1 MENIANI
8 QVIQN
13 IVYIIS
19 SVMFILGIKMLG
31 KEATAVKGN
40 YLSAL
45 AMFSAVGIT
54 CLSLDIDIKIILA
67 GVLLGGLIGS
77 LIAIKVKMT
86 AIPEM
91 VALFNGFGGLA
102 TFLIAWS
109 QFNEP
114 SNSMFQHILIM
125 LTIYIGGITFSGSLI
140 AYGKLSEKLKLGKG
154 SMITNI
160 FISFFY
166 LSMPALI
173 YVGAEPYLSGFIP
186 QIPSYFAIFLVLT
199 LVAGIGF
206 VMPIGGGDMPVVISL
221 LNSLSGIAAA
231 FAGLLL
237 LNNVLIVAGSL
248 VGASGL
254 ILTIIMAKAMNRTI
268 TNILFVGY
276 ASASQANSSEEQGE
290 VKPIT
295 PDDAYLI
302 LENASSVLV
311 VPGYGMAV
319 AQAQHVVREMGE
331 LLEENGTEVKYGIH
345 PVAGRM
351 PGHMNVLLAEANV
364 SYDLLAEPDDVN
376 PSMDTIDVAIVI
388 GANDV
393 VNPSATEEE
402 GSPIY
407 GMPII
412 EVHNAK
418 TVFVLKRSMSSGF
431 AGVQNPLFFKEN
443 TRMLFGDAKAL
454 FHDVIVT
461 LGMFSLFSLEINL
474 SIIAAV
480 LTIVGYS
487 MNDTVVIFDRVR
499 ENLRKYSDIKIYEL
513 TNISINETLS
523 RTLLTSITTLLA
535 LLAIYF
541 FGGEILRGFSF
552 AMILG
557 VIFGTYSSIYIA
569 NTVLVRLNVTQKTVL
584 REENKD

>member
-54 CLSLDIDIKIILA
+54 CLSLEIDIKIILA

-114 SNSMFQHILIM
+114 GNSIYQHVLIM

-140 AYGKLSEKLKLGKG
+140 AYGKLSERLKLGKG
-154 SMITNI
+154 STITNI

-173 YVGAEPYLSGFIP
+173 YVVAEPSLSGLIP
-186 QIPSYFAIFLVLT
+186 QVPSYFSIFLVLT

-276 ASASQANSSEEQGE
+276 ASSSQTGSSEEQGE

-295 PDDAYLI
+295 SDDAYLI

-431 AGVQNPLFFKEN
+431 AGVQNPLFFREN
-443 TRMLFGDAKAL
+443 TRMLFGDAKESIGQ
-454 FHDVIVT
+454 IVAE
-461 LGMFSLFSLEINL
+461 F
-474 SIIAAV
+474 
-480 LTIVGYS
+480 
-487 MNDTVVIFDRVR
+487 
-499 ENLRKYSDIKIYEL
+499 
-513 TNISINETLS
+513 
-523 RTLLTSITTLLA
+523 
-535 LLAIYF
+535 
-541 FGGEILRGFSF
+541 
-552 AMILG
+552 
-557 VIFGTYSSIYIA
+557 
-569 NTVLVRLNVTQKTVL
+569 
-584 REENKD
+584 KD

>member
-1 MENIANI
+1 MNIGI
-8 QVIQN
+8 QLAYLVA
-13 IVYIIS
+13 
-19 SVMFILGIKMLG
+19 SVLFILGIKYLG
-31 KEATAVKGN
+31 KTKDARKGN
-40 YLSAL
+40 VL
-45 AMFSAVGIT
+45 SAVGM
-54 CLSLDIDIKIILA
+54 
-67 GVLLGGLIGS
+67 
-77 LIAIKVKMT
+77 LIAIAATLFTLEVFSLIEIGAAILVGAAIGLYYSQKVAMT
-86 AIPEM
+86 KIPEM

-102 TFLIAWS
+102 SFSVALSDFFFKNA
-109 QFNEP
+109 NEAT
-114 SNSMFQHILIM
+114 SLDAINLTSIL
-125 LTIYIGGITFSGSLI
+125 LSVLIGGVTFTGSMVAYLKLDGKVSGQPITFSGQHL
-140 AYGKLSEKLKLGKG
+140 LNL
-154 SMITNI
+154 
-160 FISFFY
+160 
-166 LSMPALI
+166 
-173 YVGAEPYLSGFIP
+173 
-186 QIPSYFAIFLVLT
+186 IFLLAFFVAAVLVFIDPSQEIYLYI
-199 LVAGIGF
+199 LVGLALLLGILT
-206 VMPIGGGDMPVVISL
+206 VIPIGGADMPVVISL

-268 TNILFVGY
+268 GNILFVGY
-276 ASASQANSSEEQGE
+276 ASSAQGSSSVEQGE

-295 PDDAYLI
+295 ADDAYLI

-376 PSMDTIDVAIVI
+376 PSMDSIDVAIVI

-431 AGVQNPLFFKEN
+431 AGVQNPLFFREN
-443 TRMLFGDAKAL
+443 TRMLFGDAK
-454 FHDVIVT
+454 
-461 LGMFSLFSLEINL
+461 E
-474 SIIAAV
+474 SIG
-480 LTIVGYS
+480 L
-487 MNDTVVIFDRVR
+487 VVSEF
-499 ENLRKYSDIKIYEL
+499 
-513 TNISINETLS
+513 
-523 RTLLTSITTLLA
+523 
-535 LLAIYF
+535 
-541 FGGEILRGFSF
+541 
-552 AMILG
+552 
-557 VIFGTYSSIYIA
+557 
-569 NTVLVRLNVTQKTVL
+569 
-584 REENKD
+584 KD

>member
-1 MENIANI
+1 
-8 QVIQN
+8 
-13 IVYIIS
+13 
-19 SVMFILGIKMLG
+19 
-31 KEATAVKGN
+31 
-40 YLSAL
+40 
-45 AMFSAVGIT
+45 MFSAVGIT
-54 CLSLDIDIKIILA
+54 CLSLEIDIKIILA

-114 SNSMFQHILIM
+114 SNSMFQHALIM

-154 SMITNI
+154 SMVTNI

-173 YVGAEPYLSGFIP
+173 YVVAEPSLSGLIP
-186 QIPSYFAIFLVLT
+186 QVPSYFAIFLVLT

-276 ASASQANSSEEQGE
+276 ASVSQASSSEEQGE

-295 PDDAYLI
+295 SDDAYLI

-431 AGVQNPLFFKEN
+431 AGVQNPLFFREN
-443 TRMLFGDAKAL
+443 TRMLFGDAKESIGQ
-454 FHDVIVT
+454 IVAE
-461 LGMFSLFSLEINL
+461 F
-474 SIIAAV
+474 
-480 LTIVGYS
+480 
-487 MNDTVVIFDRVR
+487 
-499 ENLRKYSDIKIYEL
+499 
-513 TNISINETLS
+513 
-523 RTLLTSITTLLA
+523 
-535 LLAIYF
+535 
-541 FGGEILRGFSF
+541 
-552 AMILG
+552 
-557 VIFGTYSSIYIA
+557 
-569 NTVLVRLNVTQKTVL
+569 
-584 REENKD
+584 KD